1 MEIRQH
7 PEFRKFFAGVKDEV
21 TKRMFLER
29 IKRLATG
36 NPGDVGPV
44 GEGVTKVRIHYG
56 PGWRL
61 YYIQSDAG
69 IIVLLTG
76 GTKRRQQQDIEV
88 AKKLAREIRQ

>member
-7 PEFRKFFAGVKDEV
+7 PEFQKFFAGVKDEV

-29 IKRLATG
+29 IKRLAAG
-36 NPGDVGPV
+36 NSGDVGTV

-76 GTKRRQQQDIEV
+76 GTKRRQRQDIEV

>member
-7 PEFRKFFAGVKDEV
+7 PQFQKFFAGIKDEL
-21 TKRMFLER
+21 TQRMFLER
-29 IKRLATG
+29 IKRLAAG
-36 NPGDVGPV
+36 NPGDIGQV
-44 GEGVTKVRIHYG
+44 GERVTKVRIHYG

-61 YYIQSDAG
+61 YYIQSDTG

-76 GTKRRQQQDIEV
+76 GTKKRQQQDIEV